1 MVSSWNEKKLANDA
15 LAKGDDHMVRGKL
28 VFITGGVRSGKS
40 SFAEHYL
47 MNEQA
52 KRNVYVASGVAV
64 DGEMKERIAKHQSD
78 RENYTVEWVTIEQPR
93 NFEQLIPQIQDGDGI
108 LWDCVTTWLANEL
121 YDNDMKKVQRVLFE
135 AIDCLIH
142 KAKVIVI
149 VSNEVLDEPLSKYE
163 SVVLYQKWIGQIH
176 QQLVA
181 KADLA
186 FEMEYGISH
195 QWK

>member
-1 MVSSWNEKKLANDA
+1 
-15 LAKGDDHMVRGKL
+15 MVRGKL

-47 MNEQA
+47 MQEQA
-52 KRNVYVASGVAV
+52 KRNVYVASGVAGDV
-64 DGEMKERIAKHQSD
+64 EMKERIERHQED
-78 RENYTVEWVTIEQPR
+78 RRSYPVEWVTIELPR
-93 NFEQLIPQIQDGDGI
+93 HFDQLVPQIQEGDGV

-121 YDNDMKKVQRVLFE
+121 YEGNMEEVERQLFH
-135 AIDCLIH
+135 AIDQLVE
-142 KAKVIVI
+142 KAKVVVI
-149 VSNEVLDEPLSKYE
+149 VSNEVLDEPLSTYE

-181 KADLA
+181 KADVA
-186 FEMEYGISH
+186 FEMEYGVSH

>member
-1 MVSSWNEKKLANDA
+1 
-15 LAKGDDHMVRGKL
+15 MVRGKL

-47 MNEQA
+47 MKEQV

-64 DGEMKERIAKHQSD
+64 DGEMKERIKRHQND
-78 RENYTVEWVTIEQPR
+78 RENYPVEWATIEQPR
-93 NFEQLIPQIQDGDGI
+93 YIEQILPYIQEGDGI

-121 YDNDMKKVQRVLFE
+121 YNNDMEKVEKALFE
-135 AIDCLIH
+135 TIEYLMH

-163 SVVLYQKWIGQIH
+163 SVVLYQKWIGRIH

-181 KADLA
+181 KADHA
-186 FEMEYGISH
+186 FEMEYGLSH

>member
-1 MVSSWNEKKLANDA
+1 
-15 LAKGDDHMVRGKL
+15 MVRGKL

-64 DGEMKERIAKHQSD
+64 DSEMKERIARHQND
-78 RENYTVEWVTIEQPR
+78 RENYPVEWVTIEQPR
-93 NFEQLIPQIQDGDGI
+93 NFEQIIPQIQEGDGI

-121 YDNDMKKVQRVLFE
+121 YDNDMEKVERALFE
-135 AIDCLIH
+135 AIEYLLL

-149 VSNEVLDEPLSKYE
+149 VSNEVLDESLSKYE
-163 SVVLYQKWIGQIH
+163 SVVLYQKWIGRIH

-181 KADLA
+181 KADHA
-186 FEMEYGISH
+186 FEMEYGLSY

>member
-1 MVSSWNEKKLANDA
+1 
-15 LAKGDDHMVRGKL
+15 
-28 VFITGGVRSGKS
+28 
-40 SFAEHYL
+40 
-47 MNEQA
+47 
-52 KRNVYVASGVAV
+52 
-64 DGEMKERIAKHQSD
+64 
-78 RENYTVEWVTIEQPR
+78 VTIEQPR